1 MSNPKETKKEP
12 PKELRID
19 LNTGAPISV
28 PTVQDE
34 DGAFEY
40 VDAAGN
46 SWSSGVTHT
55 FAE

>member
-1 MSNPKETKKEP
+1 MAGTKETTKEP
-12 PKELRID
+12 LKELRIE
-19 LNTGAPISV
+19 LTNGAPINV

>member
-1 MSNPKETKKEP
+1 MSNPKETKKEA

-55 FAE
+55 FVD